1 MTDPS
6 LPCFARSTTSLAE
19 VMRVPAYVAPLEGR
33 RLAAGAG
40 RLAGIA
46 SGGVGD
52 DLAVAERLVSN
63 GELEH
68 A

>member
-1 MTDPS
+1 MRDRRAP
-6 LPCFARSTTSLAE
+6 ARA
-19 VMRVPAYVAPLEGR
+19 APLEGGR
-33 RLAAGAG
+33 VAAGAG
-40 RLAGIA
+40 RLAGLA

-68 A
+68 AVEDQPAAA